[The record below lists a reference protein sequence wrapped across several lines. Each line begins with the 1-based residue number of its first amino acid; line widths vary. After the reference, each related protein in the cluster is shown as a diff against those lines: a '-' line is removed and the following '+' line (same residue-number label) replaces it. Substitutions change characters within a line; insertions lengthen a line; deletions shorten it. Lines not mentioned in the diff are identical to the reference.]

1 MEELDHKIL
10 LKENQLGITK
20 EKEYIETIKQL
31 EKEIGKV
38 KERIKDKDQTI
49 SKLKNK
55 IQFLETEL
63 NEKKLFINEVN
74 NKQTIEICE
83 EHPQNSEMIH
93 KENELINE
101 LKLQIKQLNIE
112 HDKKMK
118 AVLSE
123 KEKMKNENLYLNNKL
138 TKIKKNV
145 IEIATKFENEIQAKE
160 KKSIYVNECN
170 SQLFN
175 EMVDKHKKILQ
186 EFSKVKNENNKY
198 KKEIHQLETIIL
210 LQENKIKEYK
220 NKNQLCNKLVY
231 EKAHGINKQLSQ
243 PELTMSAQRS
253 LFSNKIGKINYY
265 TSNINNSIDTGFSNF
280 NDLSL
285 PIINK

>member
-1 MEELDHKIL
+1 MEELEHKIL

-38 KERIKDKDQTI
+38 KERIKDKDQII

-55 IQFLETEL
+55 IQSLETEL

-74 NKQTIEICE
+74 NKQTIEFCE
-83 EHPQNSEMIH
+83 EKPQHSEMIH

-118 AVLSE
+118 AMLTE

-160 KKSIYVNECN
+160 KKSLQVNERN
-170 SQLFN
+170 TQL
-175 EMVDKHKKILQ
+175 
-186 EFSKVKNENNKY
+186 
-198 KKEIHQLETIIL
+198 
-210 LQENKIKEYK
+210 
-220 NKNQLCNKLVY
+220 
-231 EKAHGINKQLSQ
+231 
-243 PELTMSAQRS
+243 
-253 LFSNKIGKINYY
+253 
-265 TSNINNSIDTGFSNF
+265 
-280 NDLSL
+280 
-285 PIINK
+285 

>member
-55 IQFLETEL
+55 IQSLETEL

-74 NKQTIEICE
+74 NKQTIEICKE
-83 EHPQNSEMIH
+83 QPQNSEMIH

-118 AVLSE
+118 VVLNE

-186 EFSKVKNENNKY
+186 EFSKVKNENDKY

-231 EKAHGINKQLSQ
+231 EKPYGINKQLSQ
-243 PELTMSAQRS
+243 PELTMPAQRS
-253 LFSNKIGKINYY
+253 IFSNKIGKINYY
-265 TSNINNSIDTGFSNF
+265 TSNINNSINSGFSSF
-280 NDLSL
+280 DDLSL